1 MIKVSIIIP
10 YFRNLIFF
18 KKTLKSVLEQSYKHY
33 EIIIIYDD
41 AEKKELHLLQKL
53 LPKNDKIKIV
63 INQSNIGAGPSRNK
77 GVKISKG
84 KYLAF
89 IDNDDLWN
97 KNKLKK
103 QINFMEKGKIN
114 ISHTSYLIINENG
127 QLLSNRCAKKELNYK
142 ELLKS
147 CDIGLST
154 VILTKELFDRY
165 KFSKNKTKEDY
176 SLWLNISKK
185 ETIYGLNQNL
195 TKWRKTKKSLS
206 SNLFQKLKDAYLIYY
221 KQEKFNFLYSI
232 YRTIILSIFYLK
244 KKYSNTNLK

>member
-10 YFRNLIFF
+10 YFRNFNFF
-18 KKTLKSVLEQSYKHY
+18 KKTIKSVLQQSFQMY
-33 EIIIIYDD
+33 EIIIIYED
-41 AEKKELHLLQKL
+41 AEKKELHLL
-53 LPKNDKIKIV
+53 KNLKIKNAKIKLIV
-63 INQSNIGAGPSRNK
+63 NQKNIGAGPSRNK
-77 GVKISKG
+77 GITMSKG

-89 IDNDDLWN
+89 IDSDDLWN
-97 KNKLKK
+97 KNKLRK
-103 QINFMEKGKIN
+103 QINFMEKKKIN
-114 ISHTSYLIINENG
+114 ISHTSYKIIDEDD
-127 QLLSNRCAKKELNYK
+127 QLLSSRRAKKKLNYQ
-142 ELLKS
+142 ELLNS

-154 VILTKELFDRY
+154 VILTRKLFDKY

-185 ETIYGLNQNL
+185 QTIYGLNHNL

-206 SNLFQKLKDAYLIYY
+206 SNLLQKFKDAYLIYH

-244 KKYSNTNLK
+244 KTKLKN

>member
-10 YFRNLIFF
+10 YYRNFHFF
-18 KKTLKSVLEQSYKHY
+18 KKAIKSVLDQSYQNY

-41 AEKKELHLLQKL
+41 AQKKELYLLKKL
-53 LPKNDKIKIV
+53 IAKNNKIKLV
-63 INQSNIGAGPSRNK
+63 INKNNIGAGPSRNK
-77 GVKISKG
+77 GIKMSKG

-97 KNKLKK
+97 KNKLKN
-103 QINFMEKGKIN
+103 QINFMEMKKIN
-114 ISHTSYLIINENG
+114 ISHTSYLIIDEDDK
-127 QLLSNRCAKKELNYK
+127 LLSKRKVKKELDYK
-142 ELLKS
+142 ELLNS

-154 VILTKELFDRY
+154 VILTRKLFNKY

-185 ETIYGLNQNL
+185 QTIYGLNQNL

-206 SNLFQKLKDAYLIYY
+206 SNLVQKFKDAYLIYY
-221 KQEKFNFLYSI
+221 KQEKFNFFNSI

-244 KKYSNTNLK
+244 KAKIKN